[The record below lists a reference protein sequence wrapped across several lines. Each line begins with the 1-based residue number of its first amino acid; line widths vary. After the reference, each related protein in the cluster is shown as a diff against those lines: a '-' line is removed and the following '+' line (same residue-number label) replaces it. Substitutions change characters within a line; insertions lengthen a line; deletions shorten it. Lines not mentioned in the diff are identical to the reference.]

1 MYLKIAQNV
10 KADDENGKQKKA
22 QYLYQALQI
31 DPENS
36 MVNHAL
42 GNLYFENNQLVTSLK
57 FLENAF
63 KLNSSLTEA
72 AASAIYLRFS
82 LCNWG
87 SKGAQYKKDLKTLN
101 DLIKKEQKTSY
112 LNVNELSQVSVIHPH
127 MSLGYAINVELK
139 LAMSKSHA
147 RGERVL
153 VLKNG
158 ITPYNDTA
166 ESRRKAY
173 REKSSQNDFR
183 IKVGYVSAN
192 IKAKTTVYM
201 AQVTFITE
209 RRRKALFL
217 TESILSCENTVI
229 TH

>member
-1 MYLKIAQNV
+1 MRANDK
-10 KADDENGKQKKA
+10 NGIEKKA
-22 QYLYQALQI
+22 KYLYDALQI
-31 DPENS
+31 EPENS

-42 GNLYFENNQLVTSLK
+42 GNLYFENNQLEISLK

-63 KLNSSLTEA
+63 KLNSTLTEA

-82 LCNWG
+82 LCSWG

-101 DLIKKEQKTSY
+101 DIIKKEQKTSY
-112 LNVNELSQVSVIHPH
+112 LNINELSQVSVIHPH

-158 ITPYNDTA
+158 LTPYNDTA
-166 ESRRKAY
+166 ESK
-173 REKSSQNDFR
+173 REAFRQKSLQKDFR

-201 AQVTFITE
+201 AQVGP
-209 RRRKALFL
+209 
-217 TESILSCENTVI
+217 LSTSLRGL
-229 TH
+229 H